1 MANAISHYKD
11 KQKCRNSEFWQKT
24 ILQTFSRCVEKK
36 RNFDR
41 EKTAK
46 IMWRLIGLILLTF
59 APLATMAQTDYPIHD
74 DFRAACRITA
84 PLGRGVLGIGNAFL
98 AAMPK
103 GMRSDEELT
112 INKIKIIS
120 TADGEE
126 FGAWI
131 ITPKGGDM
139 LRPATLFLHGG
150 GFVFKGAPY
159 HYDLAKE
166 YARRTGAVVVM
177 VDYRTAHN
185 NPYGTSLNDCVD
197 AWQWMLAEAQD
208 LGIDTLRTAIVGDS
222 AGGFLAI
229 KTVLAS
235 DIHPS
240 KLMLIYPVVDCSMR
254 TESMAQFS
262 DTPVWNSELNR
273 KMWGY
278 YLQGATEK
286 SLLDLAESELQK
298 MPETYVETAEFDC
311 LRDEG
316 NEFARILQGAG
327 VATIHTQTKGT
338 MHGFDMAQQSEITQR
353 QIDERCKWLG
363 EW

>member
-1 MANAISHYKD
+1 
-11 KQKCRNSEFWQKT
+11 
-24 ILQTFSRCVEKK
+24 
-36 RNFDR
+36 
-41 EKTAK
+41 
-46 IMWRLIGLILLTF
+46 MWRLICLLLLTLI
-59 APLATMAQTDYPIHD
+59 PLATMAHDPSSAKTDYPIHD

-84 PLGRGVLGIGNAFL
+84 PLGRGVLGMGNAFL

-103 GMRSDEELT
+103 GMRSNKDLT
-112 INKIKIIS
+112 INKIKLCS

-126 FGAWI
+126 FGVWVI
-131 ITPKGGDM
+131 MPKGADAP
-139 LRPATLFLHGG
+139 RPAILFLHGG

-159 HYDLAKE
+159 HYDLVKE
-166 YARRTGAVVVM
+166 YALRTGSVVVM

-197 AWQWMLAEAQD
+197 AWRWMTKEAQN
-208 LGIDTLRTAIVGDS
+208 LGIDTSKTAIVGDS

-235 DIHPS
+235 DVRPS

-273 KMWGY
+273 KMWDY
-278 YLQGATEK
+278 YLHGATEQ
-286 SLLDLAESELQK
+286 SLLDLGDDELRK
-298 MPETYVETAEFDC
+298 MPPTYIETAEFDC

-316 NEFARILQGAG
+316 NELAGMLQRVG
-327 VATIHTQTKGT
+327 VATTHTQIEGT
-338 MHGFDMAQQSEITQR
+338 MHGFDMAQRSAITQH
-353 QIDERCKWLG
+353 QIAERCKWLG

>member
-1 MANAISHYKD
+1 
-11 KQKCRNSEFWQKT
+11 
-24 ILQTFSRCVEKK
+24 
-36 RNFDR
+36 
-41 EKTAK
+41 
-46 IMWRLIGLILLTF
+46 
-59 APLATMAQTDYPIHD
+59 MAQNKYPIHK

-84 PLGRGVLGIGNAFL
+84 PLGRGMLGIGNTFL

-103 GMRSDEELT
+103 GMGSNSELT
-112 INKIKIIS
+112 IDKINITS

-126 FGAWI
+126 FGAWV
-131 ITPKGGDM
+131 ITPH
-139 LRPATLFLHGG
+139 RSNAPCPAILFLHGG

-166 YARRTGAVVVM
+166 YARRTGSVVVM

-185 NPYGTSLNDCVD
+185 NPYGTPLQDCVD
-197 AWQWMLAEAQD
+197 AWQWMMDEAHD
-208 LGIDTLRTAIVGDS
+208 LGIDTARTAIVGDS

-235 DIHPS
+235 NIRPS

-254 TESMAQFS
+254 TRSMAAFS
-262 DTPVWNSELNR
+262 DTPVWNSKLNR

-286 SLLDLAESELQK
+286 SLLDLIPSELRN
-298 MPETYVETAEFDC
+298 MPAIYVETAEFDC

-316 NEFARILQGAG
+316 NEFATMLQGVG
-327 VATIHTQTKGT
+327 VVTAHVETKGT
-338 MHGFDMAQQSEITQR
+338 MHGFDMAQRSDVTR
-353 QIDERCKWLG
+353 HQISERCKWLG

>member
-1 MANAISHYKD
+1 M
-11 KQKCRNSEFWQKT
+11 R
-24 ILQTFSRCVEKK
+24 
-36 RNFDR
+36 
-41 EKTAK
+41 
-46 IMWRLIGLILLTF
+46 RLIGLLLLIF
-59 APLATMAQTDYPIHD
+59 APLATMAQPNYSIHS

-103 GMRSDEELT
+103 GMRSNNELI
-112 INKIKIIS
+112 INKIKITS
-120 TADGEE
+120 TIDGEE
-126 FGAWI
+126 IGAWVI
-131 ITPKGGDM
+131 KPKGADAP
-139 LRPATLFLHGG
+139 RPAILFLHGG

-166 YARRTGAVVVM
+166 YACRTGSVVVM

-185 NPYGTSLNDCVD
+185 TPYGTSLQDCID
-197 AWQWMLAEAQD
+197 AWQWTVAEAQN
-208 LGIDTLRTAIVGDS
+208 LGIDASKTAIVGDS

-229 KTVLAS
+229 KTALAS
-235 DIHPS
+235 DIRPS

-273 KMWGY
+273 KMWEY

-286 SLLDLAESELQK
+286 SLLDLAENELQK
-298 MPETYVETAEFDC
+298 IPATYIETAEFDC

-316 NEFARILQGAG
+316 NELARILQGVG
-327 VATIHTQTKGT
+327 VVTTHVQIKGT
-338 MHGFDMAQQSEITQR
+338 MHGFDMAQRSAITKH
-353 QIDERCKWLG
+353 QIDERCRWLV